1 MIDKDKRRQELIQ
14 RLKKKNLTLDEYIA
28 GIKSGSI
35 IVLSRAITLLESK
48 KTEDQDL
55 AEEILRCLPTID
67 KHSQRIG
74 ISGAPGAGKSSI
86 IEKLG
91 LHFHALGRKIA
102 ILTID
107 PSSRISGGS
116 ILGDKTRME
125 FLSRK
130 DNVFIRPTASGSTLG
145 GVGDKTRETIQ
156 LCEAA
161 GYDTIF
167 IETVGVGQ
175 SETAVHSMT
184 DLFVLV
190 MLPGA
195 GDELQ
200 GIKKGIV
207 EIADLV
213 VINKAD
219 MADKALVKQ
228 TAGEYKNALHMLHM
242 REDGWS
248 PFVVKC
254 SVITQGGILDLTE
267 AIDKYFQYYGE
278 NERLKKKR
286 AAQSLHYFQESVE
299 AKIDYFLKHDSSFRK
314 CFIELNEKINSGILP
329 RQEALQIIFFK
340 LANKLNK
347 N

>member
-1 MIDKDKRRQELIQ
+1 MDKEIRRLELIR
-14 RLKKKNLTLDEYIA
+14 RLKKKNLSLEDYIS
-28 GIKSGSI
+28 GIKSGNVI
-35 IVLSRAITLLESK
+35 ILSKAITLLESK
-48 KTEDQDL
+48 KREDQDL

-67 KHSQRIG
+67 LQSKRIG
-74 ISGAPGAGKSSI
+74 ISGSPGAGKSSI

-91 LHFHALGRKIA
+91 LHYHSIKRKIA

-125 FLSRK
+125 LLSRK

-145 GVGDKTRETIQ
+145 GVGDRTRETIQ

-175 SETAVHSMT
+175 SEIAVHSMT
-184 DLFVLV
+184 DMFVLL

-207 EIADLV
+207 EIADLIA
-213 VINKAD
+213 INKSD
-219 MADKALVKQ
+219 IVDKSLVTQ
-228 TAGEYKNALHMLHM
+228 TEREYKNALHILQP

-254 SVITQGGILDLTE
+254 SAIAPNGINELID
-267 AIDKYFQYYGE
+267 AIDQYFKYQCE
-278 NERLKKKR
+278 EERLLKKR
-286 AAQSLHYFQESVE
+286 AEQSLQYFQESVE
-299 AKIDYFLKHDSSFRK
+299 AKIDYFLKYDSSFRK
-314 CFIELNEKINSGILP
+314 LFVDLNDKINSGILP